1 VGIKAIQR
9 RTSQR
14 EWRPS
19 RGPPAEYAIWP
30 LRSLDMR
37 LCLRSERARKLA
49 AADVNEL
56 AAGFASL
63 LS

>member
-1 VGIKAIQR
+1 
-9 RTSQR
+9 
-14 EWRPS
+14 
-19 RGPPAEYAIWP
+19 
-30 LRSLDMR
+30 MR
-37 LCLRSERARKLA
+37 LWLRSERARKLA